1 MPSRIVSPGL
11 PFPSRPWLPR
21 AASWDRQ
28 ELIAFIERA
37 SRSLHNGGNDR
48 WTRGRSTGVPEYG
61 LNLEE
66 VTILKSLCVFCG
78 SNVGGSPAYRL
89 ATQRLGTEI
98 AGRGIRLVYGGGR
111 VGLMGVVADAALA
124 AGGEV
129 LGIIPQALQ
138 DKEIGHSGLTELRIT
153 ASMHERKAAM
163 EDASDGFIAL
173 PGGFGTF
180 DELCEIVTWAQ
191 LGIHRKPIGI
201 LDVNGFYAGLTT
213 FLDAVMD
220 EGFIR
225 AQHRALLIEEDDP
238 ASLIDRMAAWTPSTD
253 PVDTKWAPAPAP

>member
-1 MPSRIVSPGL
+1 MPLRMVNESLPSLNVRRSPAHNERDRWFGWG
-11 PFPSRPWLPR
+11 RR
-21 AASWDRQ
+21 AA
-28 ELIAFIERA
+28 
-37 SRSLHNGGNDR
+37 RSGD
-48 WTRGRSTGVPEYG
+48 
-61 LNLEE
+61 
-66 VTILKSLCVFCG
+66 VTILNSLCVFCG
-78 SNVGGSPAYRL
+78 SSTGASPAYRI
-89 ATQRLGTEI
+89 AAERLGAEI
-98 AGRGIRLVYGGGR
+98 ARRHIRLVYGGGR

-138 DKEIGHSGLTELRIT
+138 DREIGHSGLTELRIT
-153 ASMHERKAAM
+153 SSMHERKAAM

-201 LDVNGFYAGLTT
+201 LDVNGFYTRLGA
-213 FLDAVMD
+213 FLDSVME

-225 AQHRALLIEEDDP
+225 AEHRALLIEDDDP
-238 ASLIDRMAAWTPSTD
+238 AALIDRMAAWTPSTAA
-253 PVDTKWAPAPAP
+253 VELKWMPAPAPAP

>member
-1 MPSRIVSPGL
+1 MPLRMVNESLPSLNVRRSPAHNERDRWFGWG
-11 PFPSRPWLPR
+11 RR
-21 AASWDRQ
+21 AA
-28 ELIAFIERA
+28 
-37 SRSLHNGGNDR
+37 RSGD
-48 WTRGRSTGVPEYG
+48 
-61 LNLEE
+61 
-66 VTILKSLCVFCG
+66 VTILNSLCVFCG
-78 SNVGGSPAYRL
+78 SSTGASPAYRI
-89 ATQRLGTEI
+89 AAERLGAEI
-98 AGRGIRLVYGGGR
+98 ARRHIRLVYGGGR

-138 DKEIGHSGLTELRIT
+138 DREIGHSGLTELQIT
-153 ASMHERKAAM
+153 SSMHERKAAM

-201 LDVNGFYAGLTT
+201 LDVNGFYTRLGA
-213 FLDAVMD
+213 FLDSVME

-225 AQHRALLIEEDDP
+225 AEHRALLIEDDDP
-238 ASLIDRMAAWTPSTD
+238 AALIDRMAAWIPSTAA
-253 PVDTKWAPAPAP
+253 VELKWMPAPAPAP